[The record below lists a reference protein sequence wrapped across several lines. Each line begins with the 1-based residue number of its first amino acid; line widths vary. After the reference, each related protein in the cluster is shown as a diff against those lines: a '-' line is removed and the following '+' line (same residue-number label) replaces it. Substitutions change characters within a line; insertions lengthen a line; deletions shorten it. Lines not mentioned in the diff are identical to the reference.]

1 MDTTPN
7 PSHRSVTTLIA
18 IAVVSTSALGCRPGF
33 DDTASHG
40 APVSLADGLIAGDFG
55 PRRGIDGAATR
66 LEASTDS
73 DAVSSTIHIMREQ
86 RGVGVGMVIVALSG
100 LTLNDLAVGEH
111 RFNYDVDTIET
122 QSIFVNV
129 CSGDSDAAFDYD
141 VAAARGVLVVSENND
156 GLVDVDVHTETLRIE
171 GGVDVT
177 DSSFSFSRKR

>member
-1 MDTTPN
+1 
-7 PSHRSVTTLIA
+7 
-18 IAVVSTSALGCRPGF
+18 
-33 DDTASHG
+33 
-40 APVSLADGLIAGDFG
+40 
-55 PRRGIDGAATR
+55 
-66 LEASTDS
+66 
-73 DAVSSTIHIMREQ
+73 MREQ